1 MRNKANTCALGFS
14 LFPGHSHRTRHRN
27 KLISKAWEKKGEDGG
42 KEGRV
47 WGRGNDSKKGGER
60 WGGGGGESKKLKE
73 GMDKTR
79 KKGKSEG
86 RKE

>member
-1 MRNKANTCALGFS
+1 MCIRFFSFSRPFTSETSPKRIDEQDLG
-14 LFPGHSHRTRHRN
+14 
-27 KLISKAWEKKGEDGG
+27 E
-42 KEGRV
+42 
-47 WGRGNDSKKGGER
+47 KGGGWWKRRKGVGTGER
-60 WGGGGGESKKLKE
+60 QQKRRGAGGGGESKKLKE